1 MVFDQTGKYQDLLEV
16 ISETYRQSPFDP
28 EYDPIL
34 NIQSSSGESY
44 YLSFTAGQCSVNWGK
59 HPRATVT
66 YKGPIDT
73 FIDIL
78 RKKTDPLKSILD
90 CLIDVEGDIAF
101 FLHLRNS
108 FSLVDTNRKEKRFD
122 KTSPVFRGP
131 LGLSGRSVFSTMM
144 FSGFLLQVMQ
154 LMHLGRNFII
164 LPASL
169 FTLLLG
175 YLFFTDKV
183 HFRELLLFL
192 IYPAFTIALYYNY
205 LGVSGNIFFLYNI
218 YMIIIFTG
226 SFFFERTIVGR
237 YNSININ
244 NREYTDCIINNHQS
258 NITILWILLFCAG
271 VAISMVPWSRDI
283 YQILAGNLYLLLFVL
298 TGVYSFLELGS
309 C

>member
-1 MVFDQTGKYQDLLEV
+1 MVFDQSGKYQDLLEV
-16 ISETYRQSPFDP
+16 ISETYRQTPVDP

-44 YLSFTAGQCSVNWGK
+44 YLSFAAGHCSVNWGS

-66 YKGPIDT
+66 YKGPIET

-90 CLIDVEGDIAF
+90 CQIDVEGDIAF
-101 FLHLRNS
+101 FLHLRNN
-108 FSLVDTNRKEKRFD
+108 FSLVDTDRKEKKFD
-122 KTSPVFRGP
+122 ETPSVYRGP
-131 LGLSGRSVFSTMM
+131 LRLSGRSVFAVMM
-144 FSGFLLQVMQ
+144 FSGLLLQITQ
-154 LMHLGRNFII
+154 LMHLTDNFIF
-164 LPASL
+164 LPASI
-169 FTLLLG
+169 FTGLIG
-175 YLFFTDKV
+175 YLFLTDKV
-183 HFRELLLFL
+183 HLRELFLYL
-192 IYPAFTIALYYNY
+192 IYPAFAIALIWNFIP
-205 LGVSGNIFFLYNI
+205 VSGNIFFLYNI

-226 SFFFERTIVGR
+226 SFFFDRTIVSL
-237 YNSININ
+237 YNSISIN

-271 VAISMVPWSRDI
+271 VAVSMIPWGRGI

-298 TGVYSFLELGS
+298 NGVYSFLELGS